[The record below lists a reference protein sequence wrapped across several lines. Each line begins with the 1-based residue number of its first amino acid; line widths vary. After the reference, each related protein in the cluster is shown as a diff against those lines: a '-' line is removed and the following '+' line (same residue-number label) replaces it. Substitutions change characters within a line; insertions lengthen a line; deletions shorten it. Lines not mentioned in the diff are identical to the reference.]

1 MCDTGLLSAVGQ
13 LQASIYI
20 HEPFSALF
28 TTHKS
33 RLTLFFLHSGVFM
46 IHDFVTAQS
55 RFTSPSE
62 SENLYILESLPRVL
76 CLSNM
81 EELTVEVRGSNGAFY
96 KVNIETKVF

>member
-1 MCDTGLLSAVGQ
+1 
-13 LQASIYI
+13 
-20 HEPFSALF
+20 
-28 TTHKS
+28 
-33 RLTLFFLHSGVFM
+33 M
-46 IHDFVTAQS
+46 IHDFVTALS
-55 RFTSPSE
+55 LLSTLPSE